1 MSAGN
6 AAQEEK
12 PVYLSDCTRCGAQLR
27 IVDDLPAETD
37 ISKSFQKGVT
47 ESFVV
52 VPHKEENS
60 EKPGLGANDSQAT
73 WVAPFEKVWRVEQI
87 MELAAG
93 QSKQDQP
100 VCAECLKQVISE
112 VERLV
117 EQAAEENRTYNEAY
131 QRLQQEV
138 ENSEEA
144 VEAEITAMELEEKEI
159 LAALEASKKE
169 EQELL
174 VELARQRQ
182 QEEQLQ
188 REEEDFWIRVA
199 QYQLDLQDTEEERA
213 ATASAIRYAS
223 QELSRLRRSNV
234 LNEMFQIDQDGPF
247 GTINGFRMGRLHE
260 QPVPWE
266 EVNAAWGQAC
276 LLLDALV
283 KKLRFPTSQ
292 SQYRLVPKGSFS
304 SIKVGNKEFE
314 LYGCDGGLSNF
325 FASSQFGS
333 AMHAF
338 LCHVQEVVSFL
349 RRSTS
354 LQLPFKI
361 EKDKVGGFS
370 VKGSHFDQERWT
382 KALKFMLLDLK
393 YLIAVVESRD
403 FASSRAAA

>member
-1 MSAGN
+1 MSN
-6 AAQEEK
+6 AVQEQK
-12 PVYLSDCTRCGAQLR
+12 TVFLTDCTRCGAPLR
-27 IVDDLPAETD
+27 VIDDLPAETD

-52 VPHKEENS
+52 VPHKEEVN
-60 EKPGLGANDSQAT
+60 KPGEGSSDGQAT
-73 WVAPFEKVWRVEQI
+73 WVAPFEKVCKVEQI
-87 MELAAG
+87 MTLAAG
-93 QSKQDQP
+93 QSQQDQP
-100 VCAECLKQVISE
+100 VCSECLKQVVAE

-117 EQAAEENRTYNEAY
+117 EEAAEENRTYNEAY

-138 ENSEEA
+138 ENEEA
-144 VEAEITAMELEEKEI
+144 VEAEISAMEQEEQEL
-159 LAALEASKKE
+159 LAALEACKKE

-174 VELARQRQ
+174 AELARQRQ

-188 REEEDFWIRVA
+188 REEEDFWTRVA
-199 QYQLDLQDTEEERA
+199 QYQLDLQDMEEERG

-234 LNEMFQIDQDGPF
+234 LNEMFQIAQDGPF

-338 LCHVQEVVSFL
+338 LCYIQEVVSFL

-370 VKGSHFDQERWT
+370 VKGSHFDQDRWT

-403 FASSRAAA
+403 FASSRS